1 MSTQAPIVPS
11 EGTSKKI
18 SFFAIGSTLT
28 GALSYLLIFFHNLID
43 MGFLWAAILAPISA
57 LIAII
62 TGIKGKSEIR
72 KADGNMSGKKLANAG
87 LAMGYIYIGIC
98 ILIVVLLIVGVA
110 GIADYVNNAL

>member
-11 EGTSKKI
+11 EGTPKKI
-18 SFFAIGSTLT
+18 SFFAIGSAIT

-62 TGIKGKSEIR
+62 V
-72 KADGNMSGKKLANAG
+72 KLMATC
-87 LAMGYIYIGIC
+87 LARNLRMQG
-98 ILIVVLLIVGVA
+98 
-110 GIADYVNNAL
+110 